1 MEKKSVV
8 VYLPEGFADWEG
20 AFLLPELR
28 QANKKIIIASATGE
42 SVRSVGGLSV
52 VPERSISEIEPGSIE
67 ALILIGSD
75 SWPDPNQNQKV
86 LELAGR
92 LINENA
98 LVAGI
103 CAATVALAR
112 IGLLD
117 NRPHTSNDL
126 EMLKQIVPT
135 YEGEKLYSKKLA
147 ITDGNLITA
156 SGVGA
161 LEFTKEVMT
170 YLQVFTPDYRKH
182 WFELF
187 KNAVTPPPEFWNQ
200 AP

>member
-1 MEKKSVV
+1 MEKSIVC
-8 VYLPEGFADWEG
+8 YLPEGFADWEG

-28 QANKKIIIASATGE
+28 QAHKKVIIASATGE
-42 SVRSVGGLSV
+42 SVRSIGGLSV
-52 VPERSISEIEPGSIE
+52 VPERSIHEIEPGSIQ

-86 LELAGR
+86 LELAST
-92 LINENA
+92 LISQNV

-112 IGLLD
+112 LGLLD

-126 EMLKQIVPT
+126 DMLKQLVPT
-135 YEGEKLYSKKLA
+135 YKGEKFYAKKLA
-147 ITDGNLITA
+147 VTDGNLITA

-161 LEFTKEVMT
+161 LEFTKEIMT
-170 YLQVFTPDYRKH
+170 YLQMFTADYRQQ
-182 WFELF
+182 WFELY
-187 KNAVTPPPEFWNQ
+187 KNAVVPPPEFWSQN
-200 AP
+200 P

>member
-1 MEKKSVV
+1 MEKSIV

-28 QANKKIIIASATGE
+28 QAHKKVIIASATGE
-42 SVRSVGGLSV
+42 SVRSIGGLSV
-52 VPERSISEIEPGSIE
+52 VPERSIQEVEPGSIE
-67 ALILIGSD
+67 ALILVGSD
-75 SWPDPNQNQKV
+75 SWPDPKQNQKV
-86 LELAGR
+86 LELTGK
-92 LINENA
+92 LIKENV

-117 NRPHTSNDL
+117 NRPHTSNNLDL
-126 EMLKQIVPT
+126 LKQLVPT
-135 YEGEKLYSKKLA
+135 YSGEKFYSKKLA
-147 ITDGNLITA
+147 VADGNLITA

-161 LEFTKEVMT
+161 IEFTQAVMNH
-170 YLQVFTPDYRKH
+170 LKMFTADYRKH

-187 KNAVTPPPEFWNQ
+187 KNAVTPPPEFWDQ
-200 AP
+200 GS